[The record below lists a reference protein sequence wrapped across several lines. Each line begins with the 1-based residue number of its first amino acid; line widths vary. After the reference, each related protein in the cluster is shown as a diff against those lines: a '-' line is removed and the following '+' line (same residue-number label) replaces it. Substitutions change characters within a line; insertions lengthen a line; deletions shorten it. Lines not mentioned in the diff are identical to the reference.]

1 MKLSLIIAESALELV
16 PEEIKKHPSVV
27 ADSKRR
33 GISPTSILLDRSIH
47 HAAMSRLKD
56 GLKRGRPD
64 LVHITLLG
72 ITSTPLYQDGAVKVY
87 IHTSNDLVIE
97 IKEGT
102 RPPKSF
108 FRFRSLMEKV
118 LLERPKD
125 GLIIAY
131 PSSLPALVKRLR
143 GDLVVG
149 LSVQGEYKEFG
160 NLASE
165 LVGKK
170 NPIVLIGG
178 FPRGH
183 FVPATLKILDELVRV
198 HERSLDAHVVVGRL
212 LHLIEVKMKEIE
224 Q

>member
-1 MKLSLIIAESALELV
+1 MKLSLVIAESALELV

-47 HAAMSRLKD
+47 HAAMLRLND

-72 ITSTPLYQDGAVKVY
+72 VTGAPLYQDELVRVY
-87 IHTSNDLVIE
+87 IHTLDDLVLE

-102 RPPKSF
+102 RPPKSY
-108 FRFRSLMEKV
+108 FRFRSLMEKI

-131 PSSLPALVKRLR
+131 PSSLPGLVKRLR

-149 LSVQGEYKEFG
+149 LSVQGEYKELG

-165 LVGKK
+165 LVSKE
-170 NPIVLIGG
+170 NPVVLIGG

-183 FVPATLKILDELVRV
+183 FV
-198 HERSLDAHVVVGRL
+198 
-212 LHLIEVKMKEIE
+212 
-224 Q
+224 